1 MRKGGERLMNLVSK
15 DKNKTMK
22 GSLINK
28 SIVRIIKRDER
39 LASLVFKAGKFEE
52 RLVNL
57 VPRHT
62 M

>member
-1 MRKGGERLMNLVSK
+1 MNLVSK

-39 LASLVFKAGKFEE
+39 LASLVFKAEKCEE

>member
-39 LASLVFKAGKFEE
+39 LASLVFKAGKCEE

-62 M
+62 V